1 MIIKVRVTYI
11 GFLADVVGLHTEV
24 IEVPSDNTTVEELIK
39 YLGSVKPSFKKLV
52 GSVPLIQ
59 VFVNDEEASLSKTL
73 KDNDRVTLMPP
84 LYEGG

>member
-1 MIIKVRVTYI
+1 MVKVRVTYI
-11 GFLADVVGLHTEV
+11 GFLADLVGLHTEV

-39 YLGSVKPSFKKLV
+39 FLSSTKPSFKEFA

-59 VFVNDEEASLSKTL
+59 VFVNDEEASLSKIL
-73 KDNDRVTLMPP
+73 KDNDKVTLMPP